1 MNHLRARIYLSGLF
15 LVMLAGLIYGFGW
28 GDFWE
33 DGGELMDNPWGI
45 VSLVDVYVGFFL
57 FLGWVWIREDLLLLL
72 AKLLWAVAILVGGN
86 LFASPLCPV
95 CPWAKAGEL
104 DHFFLGNKVSG
115 GWSAQINDNR
125 KLSNGFLDLVYF
137 RFE

>member
-28 GDFWE
+28 GDFWK
-33 DGGELMDNPWGI
+33 DGAALMENPWGV

-57 FLGWVWIREDLLLLL
+57 FLGWVWIREDLLL

-86 LFASPLCPV
+86 LFACLYALIALGKSQG
-95 CPWAKAGEL
+95 KL
-104 DHFFLGNKVSG
+104 DQFFLGNKKNSV
-115 GWSAQINDNR
+115 
-125 KLSNGFLDLVYF
+125 K
-137 RFE
+137 